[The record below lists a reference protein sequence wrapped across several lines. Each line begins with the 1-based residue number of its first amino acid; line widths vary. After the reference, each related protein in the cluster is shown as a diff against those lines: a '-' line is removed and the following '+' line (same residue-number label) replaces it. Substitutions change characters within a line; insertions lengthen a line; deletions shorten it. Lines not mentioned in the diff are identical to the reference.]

1 MVGKLEEYMS
11 MNRRIK
17 ALKIGYMCL
26 KEWEEISDERKKGE
40 KKGEKRKFERGTM
53 QRGKRKRNEKETK
66 KKKGSKEKWVCSEK
80 FDCVRSRHSAREGGG
95 SSARWRW
102 RVVCLAPSCPRG
114 GVSYDKS
121 DRLMHHVTRNPTCK
135 QFWEQNL
142 ERLPWEPVPPGQGG
156 EKIVDKVINIYLTLF
171 IFSIRWQ

>member
-1 MVGKLEEYMS
+1 MVGKLQEDML

-17 ALKIGYMCL
+17 ALKVGYVCL
-26 KEWEEISDERKKGE
+26 KEWEEIMGEKKKAE
-40 KKGEKRKFERGTM
+40 KKGEKRRCESGER
-53 QRGKRKRNEKETK
+53 QRQKRKRREKEK
-66 KKKGSKEKWVCSEK
+66 KEKKGSKEKWVCSEK

-121 DRLMHHVTRNPTCK
+121 DRLMHHVTRNPACK
-135 QFWEQNL
+135 QFWEHKLGQ
-142 ERLPWEPVPPGQGG
+142 LPWEPFPPNQGG
-156 EKIVDKVINIYLTLF
+156 EIILDKVING
-171 IFSIRWQ
+171 